1 MEDEVMQSIQG
12 IWKRIETQLRIEAWS
27 ERMQAKAALSP
38 FRPGATDGDI
48 QVVEAAL
55 GIAFPEEVKASYRIH
70 NGSNRQELIGSPDQR
85 LWELCSLDEVV
96 YYWKMLE
103 KYATGWKVDLAKD
116 GWLDW
121 NGQPILVRAECW
133 NLQWL
138 PLLNSNGYTMIC
150 LDLAPTPYGQM
161 GQIIENDPE
170 NGTKWVASSWQ
181 AFLSTF
187 ADDLEAGEYCYEEGI
202 LTWS

>member
-1 MEDEVMQSIQG
+1 MRSLTSSSD
-12 IWKRIETQLRIEAWS
+12 RC
-27 ERMQAKAALSP
+27 
-38 FRPGATDGDI
+38 
-48 QVVEAAL
+48 EAARVIRCPMCDL
-55 GIAFPEEVKASYRIH
+55 HSLPHHLFEWFPLFYHIER
-70 NGSNRQELIGSPDQR
+70 EL
-85 LWELCSLDEVV
+85 V
-96 YYWKMLE
+96 
-103 KYATGWKVDLAKD
+103 
-116 GWLDW
+116 
-121 NGQPILVRAECW
+121 LVRAECW